1 MSMEQVIKFDL
12 FRTSVFET
20 EMVDTWLSSW
30 RHCTLESAP
39 RCMKPVLLKEIITEY
54 RRGDV
59 PIVPLK

>member
-30 RHCTLESAP
+30 RHCTLEKCSTLYEASAF
-39 RCMKPVLLKEIITEY
+39 KEIITEY

>member
-39 RCMKPVLLKEIITEY
+39 RCMKPVLL
-54 RRGDV
+54 RRSLQSTGGGDV

>member
-30 RHCTLESAP
+30 RHCTLEKCSTLYEASAFKGDHYRVQEGGRAYSAP
-39 RCMKPVLLKEIITEY
+39 
-54 RRGDV
+54 
-59 PIVPLK
+59 